1 MSEPQAAKRRVR
13 RRNLAVQLQA
23 ALNSAQ
29 ELEQAEQSD
38 LSIARMKLVQT
49 RIDCL
54 LTMQAR
60 ERHDKIRKLT
70 DELKVVK
77 AENERLRQELAAALA
92 AKPAVRPLTEVELV
106 LANYEASKNNG
117 GQQ

>member
-1 MSEPQAAKRRVR
+1 MSEPQATKKRVR

-70 DELKVVK
+70 DELKVVR
-77 AENERLRQELAAALA
+77 AENERLRQELAALSV
-92 AKPAVRPLTEVELV
+92 KPAVRPMTDIERT
-106 LANYEASKNNG
+106 LAQYEASKSG
-117 GQQ
+117 TQQ

>member
-1 MSEPQAAKRRVR
+1 MSEPQPTKKRVR
-13 RRNLAVQLQA
+13 RRNVSVQLQD

-49 RIDCL
+49 RLDCL

-60 ERHDKIRKLT
+60 ERHDKIRKLA
-70 DELKVVK
+70 DELNAVK
-77 AENERLRQELAAALA
+77 AENERLKAELATKPVARPLNEVEQALA
-92 AKPAVRPLTEVELV
+92 KYNAEK
-106 LANYEASKNNG
+106 NG
-117 GQQ
+117 GEQ

>member
-1 MSEPQAAKRRVR
+1 MSEPQAAKRVR

-49 RIDCL
+49 RLDCL

-60 ERHDKIRKLT
+60 ERHDKLRKLT
-70 DELKVVK
+70 DELKVVR
-77 AENERLRQELAAALA
+77 AENERLKSELARTLA
-92 AKPAVRPLTEVELV
+92 AKPVVPPMSAVKQI
-106 LANYEASKNNG
+106 LAQHEAEKSTG
-117 GQQ
+117 GEQ

>member
-1 MSEPQAAKRRVR
+1 MGEAQIKKRVR
-13 RRNLAVQLQA
+13 RRSIAVQLQE

-60 ERHDKIRKLT
+60 ERHDKLRKLA
-70 DELKVVK
+70 DELKAVK
-77 AENERLRQELAAALA
+77 AENERLRQERAALS
-92 AKPAVRPLTEVELV
+92 AKPAARPMSEAEIA
-106 LANYEASKNNG
+106 LANYERQNG
-117 GQQ
+117 GS

>member
-1 MSEPQAAKRRVR
+1 MSEPQIKKRVR
-13 RRNLAVQLQA
+13 RRSLAVQLQE

-49 RIDCL
+49 RLDCL
-54 LTMQAR
+54 LTMQGR

-70 DELKVVK
+70 DELKVVR
-77 AENERLRQELAAALA
+77 AENERLKAELAT
-92 AKPAVRPLTEVELV
+92 KPVARPLTEVEQA
-106 LANYEASKNNG
+106 LAKYNAEKNG
-117 GQQ
+117 RAQ

>member
-1 MSEPQAAKRRVR
+1 M
-13 RRNLAVQLQA
+13 
-23 ALNSAQ
+23 NSAQ
-29 ELEQAEQSD
+29 ELEHAEQSD

-70 DELKVVK
+70 DELKTVR
-77 AENERLRQELAAALA
+77 AENERLRQGLAALS

-106 LANYEASKNNG
+106 LASYEASKNNG

>member
-1 MSEPQAAKRRVR
+1 MSEPQPTKKRVR
-13 RRNLAVQLQA
+13 RRNVSVQLQD

-29 ELEQAEQSD
+29 ELEQAEHSD

-49 RIDCL
+49 RLDCL
-54 LTMQAR
+54 LTMQGR

-70 DELKVVK
+70 DELKVVR

-92 AKPAVRPLTEVELV
+92 KPAVRPLTEVELA
-106 LANYEASKNNG
+106 LQNYA
-117 GQQ
+117 

>member
-1 MSEPQAAKRRVR
+1 MSEPQVKKRIRKR
-13 RRNLAVQLQA
+13 SIAVQLQA

-29 ELEQAEQSD
+29 ELERAEQSD

-49 RIDCL
+49 RLDCL

-70 DELKVVK
+70 DELKAVR
-77 AENERLRQELAAALA
+77 AENERLKQELA
-92 AKPAVRPLTEVELV
+92 AKPAVRPLTDVERA
-106 LANYEASKNNG
+106 LAQYEASKNANG
-117 GQQ
+117 EQQ